1 MTAMPFCRRHIVDED
16 QLFRE
21 SSFPIPPK
29 KLVRLAKMFLAT
41 EAIGNMMGQGRK
53 VVKEGEAIGGP
64 SGKKRRGDQVI
75 RGT

>member
-1 MTAMPFCRRHIVDED
+1 
-16 QLFRE
+16 
-21 SSFPIPPK
+21 
-29 KLVRLAKMFLAT
+29 MFLAT